1 MRQLRRKKQNY
12 KKQMKVLITGGAGY
26 IGSHTLVEVVKAKHQ
41 VVVVDNLTNGHAEAV
56 HRVSKLTGIDIQLA
70 TGDIRDKAFLGGVF
84 AEFAPE
90 AVIHFAG
97 LKAVGE
103 SVETPMVYYDVNVN
117 GTRVL
122 LEVME
127 HHGCNKIVFSSS
139 ATVYGQPQYLPY
151 DENHPVAPVNPY
163 GRTKLMVEQML
174 GDWSVAHTERAA
186 LSLRYFNPVG
196 AHPSGLIGEDPLG
209 QPNNLMPFI
218 AQVVIGKRSELQI
231 FGDNYETRDGTGE
244 RDYLHVVDLAKAHVL
259 SFKALEN
266 QRGHDVINIGT
277 GRGVTVKEMV
287 KAFEKTSGHS
297 INTCIVGRRA
307 GDLPSFFADSG
318 RAQARL
324 GWEAKLSLAD
334 MCRDTWTWLS
344 QNPSG
349 YKSNAD

>member
-1 MRQLRRKKQNY
+1 MRRQRQRKKQDERQ
-12 KKQMKVLITGGAGY
+12 KMKILITGGAGY
-26 IGSHTLVEVVKAKHQ
+26 IGSHTLVEVIKADHQ

-56 HRVSKLTGIDIQLA
+56 ERVSKLTRTDIQLA
-70 TGDIRDKAFLGGVF
+70 VGDIRDKSFLEGIF
-84 AEFAPE
+84 TEFAPD

-103 SVETPMVYYDVNVN
+103 SVENPLPYYDVNVN
-117 GTRVL
+117 GSRVL

-127 HHGCNKIVFSSS
+127 SHDCNKIAFSSS

-174 GDWSVAHTERAA
+174 RDWSAAHTERSA

-196 AHPSGLIGEDPLG
+196 AHPSGLMGEDPLG
-209 QPNNLMPFI
+209 WPNNLMPFI
-218 AQVVIGKRSELQI
+218 AQVAIGTRSELQI

-259 SFKALEN
+259 SLTALEN
-266 QRGHDVINIGT
+266 QRGHDIINIGT

-287 KAFEKTSGHS
+287 KAFEIACGPLHKYTH
-297 INTCIVGRRA
+297 RR
-307 GDLPSFFADSG
+307 
-318 RAQARL
+318 QACGGSAKRL
-324 GWEAKLSLAD
+324 CK
-334 MCRDTWTWLS
+334 
-344 QNPSG
+344 
-349 YKSNAD
+349 